1 MSVFIV
7 IRNESGVCP
16 GFAAALQSPYGRGAE
31 AGTGWCPGWFPP
43 SPCGPGSCRRCRR
56 DGMAAR
62 PSCAT
67 LGDARAD
74 ASCPGQR
81 AIGSAGERL
90 VHTEEVTGSIPV
102 SPTAR
107 IWRYASSEAR
117 RIDLTLSRGWGLS
130 REWEEFGRST
140 CPRGS
145 RAGPVDVDILAS
157 AGRMRGSG

>member
-1 MSVFIV
+1 MPLLCRGHVTAMP
-7 IRNESGVCP
+7 RRGARALRP
-16 GFAAALQSPYGRGAE
+16 GCSRDADAGPARVRAAA
-31 AGTGWCPGWFPP
+31 
-43 SPCGPGSCRRCRR
+43 RCRG
-56 DGMAAR
+56 DGVAAR
-62 PSCAT
+62 SSCAT
-67 LGDARAD
+67 LRHARAD
-74 ASCPGQR
+74 ASCPGPR

-157 AGRMRGSG
+157 AGRRRGSG